1 MKYTFGKTAALAEWE
16 VPMRT
21 TMLLLF
27 TVTLVMLGGCGSKD
41 AVQTIARE
49 HKSKAAEM
57 CKNDKGLK
65 EVLDARGASFTA
77 QCKSGIVVA
86 GVANLAL

>member
-1 MKYTFGKTAALAEWE
+1 
-16 VPMRT
+16 MRT
-21 TMLLLF
+21 TLLL
-27 TVTLVMLGGCGSKD
+27 LLIALLSGCDKD

-86 GVANLAL
+86 GIANLNL

>member
-1 MKYTFGKTAALAEWE
+1 
-16 VPMRT
+16 MRT
-21 TMLLLF
+21 TLLLL
-27 TVTLVMLGGCGSKD
+27 TIALLSGCDKD
-41 AVQTIARE
+41 AVQTISRE

-86 GVANLAL
+86 GIANITL